1 MRDRAK
7 IAAGLAL
14 FVAVALF
21 PVWQRAAVGT
31 PARPEPKIAKPQT
44 QCVAQRGTMRVSHMQ
59 VLDGWR
65 DGVVRTGIRTERT
78 ADGRAVTRSLGGT
91 CLECH
96 SNKKDFC
103 DSCHADLAVK
113 PVCWE
118 CHADPK
124 ERS

>member
-1 MRDRAK
+1 MRDRVK
-7 IAAGLAL
+7 IGAGLAL
-14 FVAVALF
+14 FLAIALL
-21 PVWQRAAVGT
+21 PVWQRAAADRA
-31 PARPEPKIAKPQT
+31 PRPEPKIAKPGT
-44 QCVAQRGTMRVSHMQ
+44 QCLAPKGVMRTAHMQ
-59 VLDGWR
+59 LLDGWR
-65 DGVVRTGIRTERT
+65 DGVVRDGVRTERA
-78 ADGRAVTRSLGGT
+78 ADGRVIGRSLGGT

-96 SNKKDFC
+96 ANRKDFC